1 MSRGPGTE
9 KALKKAH
16 NRVILL
22 SRSSRKSQAKF
33 KWEFRMKTQRT
44 WSTTFFRFLFLLSIV
59 LFLTVLGYSQAQDPK
74 TDPAA
79 KAESPPM
86 TQFLTKTGAT
96 LVVTGSTRGEFEPC
110 GCGGVYEGG
119 FSRRSTLLQKMRT
132 VNPNLI
138 LLDTGDTTNSE
149 EVSQTE
155 FIFQAY
161 GLLGYDAIALGEG
174 DLRVGLEAFGRY
186 AKKYHL
192 PFVASNVKFKSPTCL
207 PEVIGLKRAGHKI
220 AVISI
225 LAEHWLAT
233 LPTGLRNQI
242 TYEPP
247 ASALARLLPELR
259 KRYDTIIL
267 ISHFGQKVRETLAG
281 QLKGIDL
288 WIDSGGHQKA
298 AATQPLNPTQ
308 PATAKAKS
316 REDDFFFPDRIPPLL
331 VAWQNDRK
339 VGIVGIQWRNHQLDF
354 NPAPRTMI
362 SLAKSMVEDK
372 KFLDIYDANK
382 YAARQEM
389 IKKLMN
395 SLGTQN
401 SPAAFQYVSSEK
413 CGTCHQDIYEFWKT
427 TKHAQAF
434 MTLKKGNRDA
444 DINCWTCHTTG
455 YREEGGFDNPVSTPN
470 LVNVGCQ
477 DCHKKNLRD
486 HPRKD
491 RTTATQTIPLQ
502 GFQGN
507 LTKSWH
513 CERCHVPHRSPKYE
527 YQSYLKR
534 IACPQA
540 LEKEEATKSK

>member
-1 MSRGPGTE
+1 
-9 KALKKAH
+9 
-16 NRVILL
+16 
-22 SRSSRKSQAKF
+22 
-33 KWEFRMKTQRT
+33 MKTLRT
-44 WSTTFFRFLFLLSIV
+44 WSITFFRFFFFLVSIV
-59 LFLTVLGYSQAQDPK
+59 LLLTALGYSQAQDSK
-74 TDPAA
+74 IDPDA
-79 KAESPPM
+79 KAEGPPI
-86 TQFLTKTGAT
+86 TQFRTKTGAT

-110 GCGGVYEGG
+110 GCGGVFEGG

-161 GLLGYDAIALGEG
+161 GRLGYDAIGLGEG

-186 AKKYHL
+186 AEKYHL
-192 PFVASNVKFKSPTCL
+192 PFVASNVKFKSAACL
-207 PEVIGLKRAGHKI
+207 REVIGLKRAGHKI
-220 AVISI
+220 AVISL
-225 LAEHWLAT
+225 LAEQWLAT
-233 LPTGLRNQI
+233 LPADLRSQI
-242 TYEPP
+242 TYEAP
-247 ASALARLLPELR
+247 AAALARLLPELR
-259 KRYDTIIL
+259 KKYDTIVL
-267 ISHFGQKVRETLAG
+267 ISHFGQKTRETLAG

-298 AATQPLNPTQ
+298 TATQPLNPTQ
-308 PATAKAKS
+308 PATAGAKP
-316 REDDFFFPDRIPPLL
+316 RGDDFFFPNRTPPLL

-339 VGIVGIQWRNHQLDF
+339 VGIVGLQWRNQQLDF
-354 NPAPRTMI
+354 TAAPRTMI
-362 SLAKSMVEDK
+362 PLAKSMAEDK
-372 KFLDIYDANK
+372 SFLDIYDANK

-395 SLGTQN
+395 SLETKN
-401 SPAAFQYVSSEK
+401 SHPAAFQYVSSEK
-413 CGTCHQDIYEFWKT
+413 CGTCHHNIYKFWKT

-434 MTLKKGNRDA
+434 KTLKKGNRDA

-455 YREEGGFDNPVSTPN
+455 FCEEGGFNSPVATPT
-470 LVNVGCQ
+470 LVDVGCQ

-491 RTTATQTIPLQ
+491 RATATQTILLQ
-502 GFQGN
+502 GSYGN

-527 YQSYLKR
+527 YQSYLER

-540 LEKEEATKSK
+540 LKKEKEQTSKTK